1 MYYIVYSLL
10 WLVSLLPLR
19 VLYIISDGLYGLVFY
34 VFKYRKD
41 VVMGNLARSFPEKT
55 DKERVAIAKQFY
67 HNFIDSF
74 IETIKLLS
82 VSDKYILKRFKG
94 NWEVINQYHT
104 TGRSVQVHL
113 GHNFNWEWGNVAA
126 GKELLFQFLGVYMPI
141 SNKIFDRLFRKLRA
155 RSGTIL
161 LRATRMSEDMLPY
174 RGTQYML
181 GLVADQNPGV
191 MSRALWFDFLNQKTP
206 FIPGPAKNAIAH
218 DVVVVFGFIHK
229 IKRGRYEVVFSV
241 AEEHPV
247 NSTTEEIT
255 RKFVRYLEEV
265 IRTYPDMWLWSH
277 RRWKNAWKEE
287 YTFVE

>member
-19 VLYIISDGLYGLVFY
+19 VLYLISDGLYALVFY

-55 DKERVAIAKQFY
+55 EKERIAIAKQFY

-74 IETIKLLS
+74 IETVKLLS
-82 VSDKYILKRFKG
+82 VSDNYILKRFKG
-94 NWEVINQYHT
+94 NWDLINQYHA
-104 TGRSVQVHL
+104 TGRSVQIHL

-126 GKELLFQFLGVYMPI
+126 GKMVSYQFLGVYMPI

-161 LRATRMSEDMLPY
+161 LRATRMSEDMLPF

-218 DVVVVFGFIHK
+218 DVVVLFAFIHK

-241 AEEHPV
+241 ADEHPAD
-247 NSTTEEIT
+247 STTEEIT
-255 RKFVRYLEEV
+255 RKFVRYLEDV

-277 RRWKNAWKEE
+277 RRWKNPWKEE